1 MKILVTGA
9 AGFIGFHICNY
20 FLKRKIKVI
29 GIDNLDDYYSISLKK
44 KRLSI
49 LKKNKKFKFIK
60 IDISSNKLKNILKKY
75 HFEIIIHLAA
85 QAGVRYSLI
94 NPKKYIHS
102 NINGFGNLFESI
114 NTKSLKKVIYASSS
128 SVYGDTKSF
137 PTKET
142 QDTKPKNIYG
152 FSKVINEITSRYY
165 SMKFKV
171 PFIGLRFFTVYGNW
185 GRPDMFILKTL
196 IENKKKKIFQLNNQG
211 NHLRDFTSIK
221 DVVEVCDK
229 IIKKNFKENKIF
241 NICSNKPQ
249 LIKDVLKSIQS
260 VYGPI
265 KYINIKKNKA
275 DVLNTHGDNSKIK
288 KELNFKKFRNFNDE
302 LIKVIKW
309 YKDIEKKNLF

>member
-1 MKILVTGA
+1 MKVLVTGV
-9 AGFIGFHICNY
+9 AGFIGFHIAS
-20 FLKRKIKVI
+20 FLLKKKIHVV
-29 GIDNLDDYYSISLKK
+29 GIDNFDDYYSIKLKK
-44 KRLSI
+44 KRVQI
-49 LKKNKKFKFIK
+49 LKKLKNFRFIK
-60 IDISSNKLKNILKKY
+60 IDISSDKLENILKKDY
-75 HFEIIIHLAA
+75 FNVVIHMAA

-94 NPKKYIHS
+94 NPKKYIKS
-102 NINGFGNLFESI
+102 NINGFCNLFENI
-114 NTKSLKKVIYASSS
+114 NHKKLKKVIYASSS
-128 SVYGDTKSF
+128 SVYGDTKKF

-142 QDTKPKNIYG
+142 HKTKPKNIYG

-249 LIKDVLKSIQS
+249 LIKNVLKSIQS